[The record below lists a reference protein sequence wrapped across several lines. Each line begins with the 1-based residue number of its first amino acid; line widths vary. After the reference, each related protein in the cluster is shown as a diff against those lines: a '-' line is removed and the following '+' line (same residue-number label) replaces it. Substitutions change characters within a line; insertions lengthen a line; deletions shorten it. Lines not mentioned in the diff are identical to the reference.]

1 MTRTPDRPSRRSAR
15 SGPPSWSTTPAR
27 CPCRREPPTGSCATP
42 PTRVR
47 RPPGPRAAT
56 SPAPRCWPSSTPTAS
71 PSRDGSKPCSAT
83 SRTSGWRWWRPG
95 CATSPDLAPSPATRP
110 PAAPSTSAR
119 ARPGWRPPP
128 ASPTSPRRR
137 WSCGPPR
144 STAWA
149 ASTRRCAWARTSTS
163 CGGWWARDGAAGT
176 SPGRSSATAAG
187 TPSPPSRGRG
197 SATDVPPPPWTGAI
211 PASSRPPSSSRGRP
225 RAGQPSPPAG
235 RWPGCWPASPP
246 PRPSAGGSRPCPS
259 RDCEALRLAAL
270 GFIRAGEQLASC
282 VTRVWWPLAL
292 AASLVSRRTR
302 RPLLAAAALPVVIGW
317 VRTTGGP
324 RASRSKPWA
333 YAALRAVD
341 DLSYGAGVWAGALEE
356 RRPGAILPRR
366 PEKVRARSRRRPPPT
381 GARR

>member
-1 MTRTPDRPSRRSAR
+1 M
-15 SGPPSWSTTPAR
+15 PAR
-27 CPCRREPPTGSCATP
+27 CPCGRNPRPAPAPPHHQ
-42 PTRVR
+42 
-47 RPPGPRAAT
+47 GPAAARTTAAT
-56 SPAPRCWPSSTPTAS
+56 SPAPRCWPSSTPNRS
-71 PSRDGSKPCSAT
+71 PSPDGPKPCSAT
-83 SRTSGWRWWRPG
+83 SRTSGWRWGRPRCQPPRTWRHRPLRG
-95 CATSPDLAPSPATRP
+95 HPHDLH
-110 PAAPSTSAR
+110 SAR

-128 ASPTSPRRR
+128 RVRLRPRGGGGRAGRR
-137 WSCGPPR
+137 ARQRGRLPAALPR
-144 STAWA
+144 GRG
-149 ASTRRCAWARTSTS
+149 RRPR
-163 CGGWWARDGAAGT
+163 GAAGGQGMALPVRA
-176 SPGRSSATAAG
+176 PGGRRPPQPGPATAL
-187 TPSPPSRGRG
+187 RGRG
-197 SATDVPPPPWTGAI
+197 SVTDVPRPPWTGAI

-235 RWPGCWPASPP
+235 RRPGRWPARRRRGGRGRPATRAATARP
-246 PRPSAGGSRPCPS
+246 APRRG
-259 RDCEALRLAAL
+259 RLHP
-270 GFIRAGEQLASC
+270 AGEQLASC